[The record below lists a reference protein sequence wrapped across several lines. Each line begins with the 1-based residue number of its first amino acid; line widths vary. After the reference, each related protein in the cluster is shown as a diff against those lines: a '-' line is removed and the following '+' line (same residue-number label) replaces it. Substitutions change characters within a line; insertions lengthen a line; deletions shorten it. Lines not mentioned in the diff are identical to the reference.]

1 MSNEIRGLSM
11 KEHQMMRLV
20 PCPDPACDTI
30 AEIVDNLAVASTSGP
45 IEHLRTLCVRR
56 HAFFL
61 PADTYHLRTD
71 VPARSPAM
79 DSLTKH

>member
-1 MSNEIRGLSM
+1 M
-11 KEHQMMRLV
+11 KGNHTMLLV
-20 PCPDPACDTI
+20 PCPDPACDMI
-30 AEIVDNLAVASTSGP
+30 AEIVDTVAVGSTSGP

-71 VPARSPAM
+71 VTCARRVHLPVPGRA
-79 DSLTKH
+79 